1 MTRPQ
6 TSKAQQSTTVVTL
19 KVAPG
24 ATIAELAASIAQ
36 LPDGAV
42 FIGAYGDAGVVLVYG
57 PADGSATER
66 DVLVAVVGALTPA
79 DFARPGGSLR

>member
-6 TSKAQQSTTVVTL
+6 TTKAQPPATVVTV

-24 ATIAELAASIAQ
+24 ATIAELAASIAH

-42 FIGAYGDAGVVLVYG
+42 FIGGYGDVGVVLVFG

-79 DFARPGGSLR
+79 DFGRPGTSPR